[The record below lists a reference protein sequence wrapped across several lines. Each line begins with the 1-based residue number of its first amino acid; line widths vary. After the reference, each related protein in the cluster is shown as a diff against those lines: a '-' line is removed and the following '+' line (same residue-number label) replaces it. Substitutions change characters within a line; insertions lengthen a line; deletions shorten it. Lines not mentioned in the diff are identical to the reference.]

1 MTLHLDRTS
10 LDALTDARRNA
21 RASLAALKAMNL
33 AAVPADHCTELSR
46 IAATLAD
53 VIGELTALESRAR
66 LKS

>member
-10 LDALTDARRNA
+10 LDALADARRNA

-33 AAVPADHCTELSR
+33 TTVPAGHCTELSR

-53 VIGELTALESRAR
+53 VIGELTALEAAAR
-66 LKS
+66 LRP